1 MSNEKPILNEKQR
14 KIYDDTKAWIESLPP
29 NILNLVEDYDHVM
42 MGNKTVVCTAI
53 LRTGFE
59 ITAYSAPMNIHDFN
73 LELGRTLAK
82 RKVLEELMNMERYY
96 EFNMNNS
103 ARINVV
109 RPVIIENGMTYD
121 YVGESEIE

>member
-1 MSNEKPILNEKQR
+1 MPEEKLMLNEKQR

-29 NILNLVEDYDHVM
+29 NILNLVEAYDHVM

-59 ITAYSAPMNIHDFN
+59 ITAYSAPVNIHDFN

-82 RKVLEELMNMERYY
+82 RKVLEELMNM
-96 EFNMNNS
+96 NNS
-103 ARINVV
+103 ARIDVV
-109 RPVIIENGMTYD
+109 RPIIIENGMTYD
-121 YVGESEIE
+121 YVGESEIK